1 MITYQTLAD
10 RTDTAVPAHLD
21 QQATPPVVTLG
32 GRQGDV
38 YVTATQAP
46 APRGARPINIATGHK
61 VVEGDADRNSH
72 ILIGDGHFTPGTVTD
87 RLVDYGLL
95 EVPDGGVAHLIH
107 TSEHGAIGFAPGRY
121 RVFGQRSFETE
132 LRRAAD

>member
-1 MITYQTLAD
+1 MTTYQTLAD
-10 RTDTAVPAHLD
+10 RTHTAVPPHLD
-21 QQATPPVVTLG
+21 DQATPPIVTRG
-32 GRQGDV
+32 ARQGDV
-38 YVTATQAP
+38 YVTATKADVQ
-46 APRGARPINIATGHK
+46 RDARPIRIAAGYK

-72 ILIGDGHFTPGTVTD
+72 ILIGDGTFAPGIVTD

-95 EVPDGGVAHLIH
+95 EVPDGGVAYLIH

-121 RVFGQRSFETE
+121 RVFGQRSYEAE

>member
-1 MITYQTLAD
+1 MTTYQTLAKHTGT
-10 RTDTAVPAHLD
+10 RVPAHLD
-21 QQATPPVVTLG
+21 EQATPPVVTRG
-32 GRQGDV
+32 ARQGDV

-46 APRGARPINIATGHK
+46 APRDARPVEIATGYK

-72 ILIGDGHFTPGTVTD
+72 ILIGDGTFTPGAVTE

-121 RVFGQRSFETE
+121 RVFGQRSYETE